1 MSAKST
7 VGSRRS
13 LSPSVPSLLKGSCLW
28 LAPLFLAFAA
38 SAQAATYTVTNLN
51 DAGTGSLRAAIT
63 SADADNA
70 GAIVFAS
77 GVTGT
82 ITLQSPLPNV
92 ALASTGTMTITGPG
106 AGKLTISGNNQ
117 YQILAVATG
126 TLNVSGLSFVDGFV
140 GASNGYNNDPGTGGA
155 LYIDVG
161 ATINV
166 KNCVFTNNVSN
177 YSGGGAILN
186 EQGTLTVTG
195 STFAGNIVSSQ
206 SGFGGAIYNL
216 GQLKVSTSTFSS
228 NTASFGS
235 AIMNYADSQ
244 HAGTA
249 ATISD
254 TTFVD
259 NVAQDPQC
267 PACGP
272 TGGIYNYSG
281 ATLTVRDSTFAGNV
295 TTVAPYDGAGIANL
309 GPMTLTDNIFVEGAV
324 STECAAGPAPAGQCP
339 ANPSTPDA
347 NGNFDASAAVLGLLP
362 LGYYGGLNQT
372 LLPMPGSPVIC
383 GGTTTGAK
391 DVNGATL
398 TTDERGFSLDP
409 ACSTGKVDAGAVQTS
424 FHTVTTTADPG
435 SGTCGTTCALRD
447 AITASNAAGHGDI
460 VFATAVTGTITL
472 GSALPAISGA
482 VNVVGPA
489 TGSLT
494 ISGNSAYQVFSVTT
508 GSLDLSDLTI
518 AHGKSASTG
527 GAINNT
533 AGAVSLTNVLLS
545 SNNATTLGGAIDNG
559 GALMINDSTF
569 AGNTAPTGSAIYNSG
584 STDATYSTFSGN
596 TASTGGGIF
605 NNSGASLAL
614 ANTTFAGNTGG
625 TGAGIDNTGSL
636 SLTNSIFDVG
646 SACIGTGCS
655 TSGAGNVLGAT
666 KLASLASNGGPT
678 PTVLPAPGS
687 SAICAGSLAL
697 LPPVGTDQRGFSNE
711 NITYTG
717 YSATTPCVDS
727 GAVQTNYTSA
737 QFVGGPYVAT
747 AATLGQTPPV
757 IVSVT
762 ESGQNAGGV
771 PVTLTFS
778 GTGIAMGLS
787 ATTVAGA
794 GATFSSLDVSLP
806 SAPTDTLSAAIPVVG
821 ADVLTASPATL
832 TVNPAPG
839 AATITTPSPASAQP
853 TNTSVNLSA
862 TVTSGGN
869 PVTAGQVTFT
879 VQSPSAPTLSVPVGS
894 NGVATVSYPLTGIG
908 AGTYS
913 VNVLYSNGG
922 ITFANSIA
930 IGQLSIGKATPTITT
945 LPTASAIS
953 YGQTL
958 TSSVLSGGAA
968 SVAGSFTFTTPS
980 LVPFAGSASESVTF
994 TPNDTTDYNSVTGTV
1009 SVTINKGNPI
1019 VTWPAPPAIPYG
1031 TPIGA
1036 AEQNATAN
1044 TPGSFYYTT
1053 PNGTIFSVGT
1063 HPLGAA
1069 FLPTD
1074 STDYNPVSAYSTI
1087 TVTKA
1092 TPSIT
1097 WATPAAITYGTALS
1111 SAQLNATASVAGTFV
1126 YSPAA
1131 GTVPAAGTDTLSVTF
1146 TPSDTTDYTT
1156 TTATVTLAV
1165 TIPATPITP
1174 YIQVNGGA
1182 WQSITSV
1189 TVAPGSTVNLGPQ
1202 PLTGGSWSW
1211 TGTGGFTSTSREID
1225 NIPLVSG
1232 VNTYVATY
1240 TNPSGAKTTATFTIT
1255 VTGWV
1260 EIGTSA
1266 SNLAVGADGTLVIVN
1281 TPYQTVWEYTPA
1293 SGKWTQLPSVVSQ
1306 VAVVNANSIWCVG
1319 TDRNVYRLSGSTWI
1333 KVGITADSIAA
1344 GSDGTVIVA
1353 NYPTQTIW
1361 KYVSDNNWTQVPGG
1375 GLANVVS
1382 VVRSNDYYV
1391 VGSGPGYWAW
1401 NFNGAWSEVGE
1412 SAYSWISSASDGTV
1426 VTTTSAHNIYQL
1438 VSPNNW
1444 VQITGTMKEV
1454 VAQKAGSY
1462 YAIGTDNNV
1471 YSYGSH

>member
-1 MSAKST
+1 MSAKLP
-7 VGSRRS
+7 VGSRFTSSRRVRS
-13 LSPSVPSLLKGSCLW
+13 ILIVNCLW
-28 LAPLFLAFAA
+28 LASLLLAFAT
-38 SAQAATYTVTNLN
+38 SANAATYTVTNLS
-51 DAGTGSLRAAIT
+51 DSGTGSLRAAIT
-63 SADADNA
+63 SANADSA
-70 GAIVFAS
+70 GVVVFAS

-106 AGKLTISGNNQ
+106 AGMLTISGNNT

-126 TLNVSGLSFVDGFV
+126 TLNVSGISFVDGFV
-140 GASNGYNNDPGTGGA
+140 GPGNGYNNDPGTGGA
-155 LYIDVG
+155 LYIDIG

-166 KNCVFTNNVSN
+166 KNCNFVNNVSN

-195 STFAGNIVSSQ
+195 STFAGNIVSSE

-216 GQLKVSTSTFSS
+216 GQLKVTSTTFSS

-244 HAGTA
+244 HVGTT

-259 NVAQDPQC
+259 NVAQDVQC

-295 TTVAPYDGAGIANL
+295 TTVSPYDGAGIANL
-309 GPMTLTDNIFVEGAV
+309 GPMTLTNNIFVEGAV

-347 NGNFDASAAVLGLLP
+347 NGNFDASAAVLELMP
-362 LGYYGGLNQT
+362 LGYYGGLSQT

-383 GGTTTGAK
+383 GGATAGAK
-391 DVNGATL
+391 DVNGNTL
-398 TTDERGFSLDP
+398 TTDQRGFSLDP
-409 ACSTGKVDAGAVQTS
+409 ACSTGKLDAGSVQTS
-424 FHTVTTTADPG
+424 FHTVTTAADPG
-435 SGTCGTTCALRD
+435 SGTCGATCALRD

-460 VFATAVTGTITL
+460 DFSSAVTGTITL

-482 VNVVGPA
+482 VNLVGPT

-494 ISGNSAYQVFSVTT
+494 ISGNSANQIFNVTT
-508 GSLDLSDLTI
+508 GSLVASNLTL

-527 GAINNT
+527 GAINNAT
-533 AGAVSLTNVLLS
+533 GTVSL
-545 SNNATTLGGAIDNG
+545 NNILFSGNTATTLGGAIDNG
-559 GALMINDSTF
+559 GTLVINGSTF
-569 AGNTAPTGSAIYNSG
+569 ASNTAPTGSAIYNSG

-596 TASTGGGIF
+596 AASTGGGIF
-605 NNSGASLAL
+605 NNSGASLTL
-614 ANTTFAGNTGG
+614 ANTTFAANTGG
-625 TGAGIDNTGSL
+625 TGTGIDNTGSL
-636 SLTNSIFDVG
+636 SVTNSAFDSTTECV
-646 SACIGTGCS
+646 GTGCPS
-655 TSGAGNVLGAT
+655 TGNGNVVGAT
-666 KLASLASNGGPT
+666 LAPLASNGGPT
-678 PTVLPAPGS
+678 PTVLPLPGS
-687 SAICAGSLAL
+687 SAICGGSLAL
-697 LPPVGTDQRGFSNE
+697 LPPVTTDQRGFSNQ

-727 GAVQTNYTSA
+727 GAVQTDYTSA
-737 QFVGGPYVAT
+737 QFVGGPYTST
-747 AATLGQTPPV
+747 ASTFGLTPPV
-757 IVSVT
+757 ILSVT
-762 ESGQNAGGV
+762 ESGQNVGGV
-771 PVTLTFS
+771 PVTLTFT
-778 GTGIAMGLS
+778 GTGLALGLS
-787 ATTVAGA
+787 ATTVSGS
-794 GATFSSLDVSLP
+794 GATFGNLVVSQA
-806 SAPTDTLSAAIPVVG
+806 SVPTDSLSATIPIVG
-821 ADVLTASPATL
+821 ADVLTAAPATL

-839 AATITTPSPASAQP
+839 AATITTANPASAQP
-853 TNTSVNLSA
+853 SNTSVSLSA
-862 TVTSGGN
+862 TVTSAGKA
-869 PVTAGQVTFT
+869 VTAGTVTFT
-879 VQSPSAPTLSVPVGS
+879 VQAPAGTTVSAPVST
-894 NGVATVSYPLTGIG
+894 NGVATVTYPLAGIG
-908 AGTYS
+908 NGSFTF
-913 VNVLYSNGG
+913 NVMYSNGG
-922 ITFANSIA
+922 VTYANSIA
-930 IGQLSIGKATPTITT
+930 IGQLTIGKATPTITT
-945 LPTASAIS
+945 LPTASAIT

-958 TSSVLSGGAA
+958 SASVLTGGVG
-968 SVAGSFTFTTPS
+968 SVAGTFSFATPS
-980 LVPFAGSASESVTF
+980 LGPSAGTASEAILF
-994 TPNDTTDYNSVTGTV
+994 TPNDTTDYGVATGVV
-1009 SVTINKGNPI
+1009 SVTVNKANPV
-1019 VTWPAPPAIPYG
+1019 VTWPTPPAIPYG

-1044 TPGSFYYTT
+1044 TPGSFFYTT

-1092 TPSIT
+1092 TPTIK
-1097 WATPAAITYGTALS
+1097 WATPAAINYGTALS
-1111 SAQLNATASVAGTFV
+1111 SAQLNATASVAGTFS

-1131 GTVPAAGTDTLSVTF
+1131 GTVPAAGADTLSVTF

-1156 TTATVTLAV
+1156 ATASVTLSV
-1165 TIPATPITP
+1165 TIPPTPIAP
-1174 YIQVNGGA
+1174 YIEVNGGA
-1182 WQSITSV
+1182 WQATNTV
-1189 TVAPGSTVNLGPQ
+1189 TVAAGSVVNLGPQ

-1211 TGTGGFTSTSREID
+1211 TGPNGFTSTSREID

-1266 SNLAVGADGTLVIVN
+1266 SNIAVGSDGTLVMVN

-1306 VAVVNANSIWCVG
+1306 VAVVNANSIWCIG
-1319 TDRNVYRLSGSTWI
+1319 TDRNVYRLSGGAWI
-1333 KVGITADSIAA
+1333 KVGISADSIAA
-1344 GSDGTVIVA
+1344 GADGTVIVA
-1353 NYPTQTIW
+1353 NYPAQTIW
-1361 KYVSDNNWTQVPGG
+1361 KYVSDNNWTLVPGG

-1382 VVRSNDYYV
+1382 VVKSNDYYI

-1412 SAYSWISSASDGTV
+1412 AAFSWISSASDGTV
-1426 VTTTSAHNIYQL
+1426 VTTNSAHNIYQL

-1444 VQITGTMKEV
+1444 TQLTGTMKEV
-1454 VAQKAGSY
+1454 VVQKNGSY